1 MQQQLTARLTRDA
14 QVNTLENG
22 RKVVNFDV
30 AYNGLYLTSMGE
42 PRVQTEYYQCSYWKE
57 DEVAQFLTKGTMV
70 ELTGIISAR
79 VYKNKK
85 KEWKPALVMNVS
97 GIEILHYREAEPV
110 ETEADDTTET
120 QEAEVIS

>member
-14 QVNTLENG
+14 KVNTLEDG

-30 AYNGLYLTSMGE
+30 AFNGFYLTSMGE
-42 PRVQTEYYQCSYWKE
+42 PRVQTEYYQCAYWKE
-57 DEVAQFLTKGTMV
+57 DAVAPFLIKGTMV

-97 GIEILHYREAEPV
+97 GIEILHYREAE
-110 ETEADDTTET
+110 TEEDQMADAAET
-120 QEAEVIS
+120 QEAETIN